1 MPLALIG
8 SKSRHK
14 IPPAATLFQRGER
27 GDLQG
32 LPKHAMSILLPGT
45 MGPMAHRIV
54 IFILKGRN
62 ALVNGNLMLTESL
75 KVIDLGKK
83 HAVY

>member
-1 MPLALIG
+1 
-8 SKSRHK
+8 
-14 IPPAATLFQRGER
+14 
-27 GDLQG
+27 
-32 LPKHAMSILLPGT
+32 MSILLPGT
-45 MGPMAHRIV
+45 MGPMANRIV

-75 KVIDLGKK
+75 EIIDLGKK

>member
-1 MPLALIG
+1 
-8 SKSRHK
+8 
-14 IPPAATLFQRGER
+14 
-27 GDLQG
+27 
-32 LPKHAMSILLPGT
+32 MSILLPGT
-45 MGPMAHRIV
+45 MGPAHRIV

-75 KVIDLGKK
+75 EVIDLGKK